1 MSAEQVI
8 ERLIMEYGDAILRMC
23 YLYLK
28 DYHLAEDAAQETFI
42 KAMKHYE
49 SFHQKSSEKTWLT
62 RIAINCCKNMMRM
75 NWFRLG
81 RGYLEEDVQVSA
93 ANLIENVLE
102 RDSMIR
108 AIQNMEIHD
117 RELIILYYY
126 QELSMKE
133 RGGTGN
139 WKIGKRDNTTYEQS
153 QKKAQENFD
162 GGRLW
167 NVKKLK
173 E

>member
-1 MSAEQVI
+1 
-8 ERLIMEYGDAILRMC
+8 
-23 YLYLK
+23 
-28 DYHLAEDAAQETFI
+28 
-42 KAMKHYE
+42 
-49 SFHQKSSEKTWLT
+49 
-62 RIAINCCKNMMRM
+62 MRM

-102 RDSMIR
+102 RDSMTR

-133 RGGTGN
+133 VAQV
-139 WKIGKRDNTTYEQS
+139 IGKSENVTIQRMNRARKRL
-153 QKKAQENFD
+153 KKILMEVRY
-162 GGRLW
+162 GT
-167 NVKKLK
+167 
-173 E
+173 

>member
-62 RIAINCCKNMMRM
+62 RIAINCGQCS
-75 NWFRLG
+75 
-81 RGYLEEDVQVSA
+81 VQALHPIQADGLFSSDICFKSRILHA
-93 ANLIENVLE
+93 PPTFAVL
-102 RDSMIR
+102 
-108 AIQNMEIHD
+108 
-117 RELIILYYY
+117 
-126 QELSMKE
+126 
-133 RGGTGN
+133 
-139 WKIGKRDNTTYEQS
+139 
-153 QKKAQENFD
+153 
-162 GGRLW
+162 
-167 NVKKLK
+167 
-173 E
+173 

>member
-1 MSAEQVI
+1 MSAKQVI

-93 ANLIENVLE
+93 ADFVQ
-102 RDSMIR
+102 MCWK
-108 AIQNMEIHD
+108 EI
-117 RELIILYYY
+117 
-126 QELSMKE
+126 
-133 RGGTGN
+133 
-139 WKIGKRDNTTYEQS
+139 
-153 QKKAQENFD
+153 
-162 GGRLW
+162 
-167 NVKKLK
+167 V
-173 E
+173 